1 MGGSVRTSPH
11 YLSYA
16 RILHHLESKDHLMKL
31 TPTGSVIALFVS
43 KKGVSGRTAV
53 ASVNLD
59 QKGIQTDKF
68 YDKNIQRSVLLA
80 SIESY
85 TLVEKEDISMDHG
98 ALGENILMD
107 YNPYLLEPGSRLKIG
122 PALLEITQYC
132 TMCDHLTAID
142 PILPQL
148 LCHDRGIFAKV
159 ISGGKIKKGDAVY
172 LVEK

>member
-107 YNPYLLEPGSRLKIG
+107 
-122 PALLEITQYC
+122 
-132 TMCDHLTAID
+132 
-142 PILPQL
+142 
-148 LCHDRGIFAKV
+148 
-159 ISGGKIKKGDAVY
+159 GGMHC
-172 LVEK
+172 